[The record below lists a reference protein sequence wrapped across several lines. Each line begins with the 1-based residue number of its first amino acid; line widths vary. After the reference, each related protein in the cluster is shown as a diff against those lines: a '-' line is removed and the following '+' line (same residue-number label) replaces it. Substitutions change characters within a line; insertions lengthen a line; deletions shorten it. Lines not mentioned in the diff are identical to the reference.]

1 MFDLLI
7 KITMMMIMMMVIAKM
22 IMTDDYDHH
31 GRDDKVD
38 PLLHVASPPI
48 PWDGAAPVRNSRK
61 HLRSLAVLLS
71 TCSHE

>member
-7 KITMMMIMMMVIAKM
+7 KITMIVIAKM

-31 GRDDKVD
+31 DRDDKVD

-61 HLRSLAVLLS
+61 HLPSLAVLLS

>member
-7 KITMMMIMMMVIAKM
+7 KITMIVIAKM

-31 GRDDKVD
+31 DRDDKVD

-71 TCSHE
+71 TTSWSTILY